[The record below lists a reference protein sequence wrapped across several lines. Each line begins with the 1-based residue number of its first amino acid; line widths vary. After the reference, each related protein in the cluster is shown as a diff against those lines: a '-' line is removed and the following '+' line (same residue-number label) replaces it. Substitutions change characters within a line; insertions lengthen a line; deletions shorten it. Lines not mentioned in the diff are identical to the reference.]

1 MKLLNIAHSPRHQ
14 QGVVL
19 IVGLIIMLLLT
30 IIGLAAVR
38 GSSMQ
43 ELMAGNVRDRN
54 LAFQAAEAG
63 LRMAESQ
70 APFCSVFNGTNAC
83 FEDLNI
89 LNPVQLWGE
98 NNWNTQA
105 RVAAISLDVA
115 QSPRYVIERIQQAA
129 PVAGASGG
137 CIEMDATN
145 CSAVSTTAQ
154 TFFRVTSLGYGGT
167 VASQVMLQ
175 TTIRVNIN
183 Q

>member
-1 MKLLNIAHSPRHQ
+1 MKHLNIKYSPNQ
-14 QGVVL
+14 QRGVVL
-19 IVGLIIMLLLT
+19 IVGLVMMLLLT

-38 GSSMQ
+38 GSGMQ

-70 APFCSVFNGTNAC
+70 AAFCTVFNGTNGC
-83 FEDLNI
+83 FEDLNTTA
-89 LNPVQLWGE
+89 PVQLWVD

-105 RVAAISLDVA
+105 RTAAIALDVA

-129 PVAGASGG
+129 PVAGSSGG
-137 CIEMDATN
+137 CIELDPTN
-145 CSAVSTTAQ
+145 CSAASPTTQ

-167 VASQVMLQ
+167 VESQVMLQ
-175 TTIRVNIN
+175 TTIRINVN
-183 Q
+183 